1 MRIQNIYKQ
10 KSADTLHRA
19 RLDAGLSL
27 RELASRAGTSHATL
41 KHYESGRKVPSVV
54 NFMKLL
60 ECCDVAVDF
69 RLSPRLRGDADYP
82 RGEELVEVL
91 ELAEQFPAQLDRH
104 LSYPKFG
111 SPCKPGS

>member
-1 MRIQNIYKQ
+1 MHAQDIYKQ
-10 KSADTLHRA
+10 KSADTLRRA

-27 RELASRAGTSHATL
+27 RALASRAGTSHATL
-41 KHYESGRKVPSVV
+41 KHYESARKVPSVV

-69 RLSPRLRGDADYP
+69 SLSPRQRGDADYP

-91 ELAEQFPAQLDRH
+91 ELAEQFPVQLDRH